1 MLEKALFNRVVV
13 CACLGTLSV
22 LTGCERGADGV
33 HAALSARQSG
43 WHRDLENVKAQVAG
57 LRHRFPATATALAP
71 QTLRIRA
78 VLDGADQSVADI
90 DRQATEV
97 AASVDAASLHGASAG
112 EQALE
117 EGSTRMNE
125 YLRALAADVAAAG
138 RQVDEFDTNE
148 RASAPASG
156 SLASA
161 H

>member
-1 MLEKALFNRVVV
+1 MLEKALFHNVVL
-13 CACLGTLSV
+13 CAWLGTLSV
-22 LTGCERGADGV
+22 LAGCERGADGV
-33 HAALSARQSG
+33 HSALSARQSG

-57 LRHRFPATATALAP
+57 LRHRFPATATAHAP

-90 DRQATEV
+90 ERQVTEV
-97 AASVDAASLHGASAG
+97 ASSVDAASVHGASAG

-117 EGSTRMNE
+117 AGSTRMNE
-125 YLRALAADVAAAG
+125 YLRGLAEDVAAAA
-138 RQVDEFDTNE
+138 RQVDEFETND

-161 H
+161 R